1 MVLSATG
8 KWMGTSEERD
18 RAELTMDGFG
28 GNARRGVEL
37 REGGMLQCVFTY
49 VGTSKVD
56 VVRLEPS
63 RTFPQTS

>member
-28 GNARRGVEL
+28 GNVKRGVEW
-37 REGGMLQCVFTY
+37 REGGMHRV
-49 VGTSKVD
+49 
-56 VVRLEPS
+56 E
-63 RTFPQTS
+63 